1 MIWIGEGNLG
11 SLVPQDEALVSVLD
25 HGFTV
30 GDGVFETLKVVNGQ
44 PFALGRHLQRLDR
57 SASLLGLAAPEHGVL
72 RSAVSEVIY
81 ANSERITGPA
91 RLRITVT
98 GGIAPLGSDRGDA
111 LPTIAVAM
119 MSSTKWPDT
128 TCIAT
133 VPWTRNER
141 SAIAGA
147 KTTSYAENVV
157 ALEYAHSHGA
167 SEAIFA
173 NTKGRLCEGT
183 GSNIF
188 VVVNGVALTPPLES
202 GCLAGITRE
211 LVLEW
216 TEARE
221 ADLDLNTLNTAD
233 EVFLTSST
241 RDVHPVTRVDSR
253 ELPVGAVTEA
263 IRDTFRLLSSEN
275 IDP

>member
-57 SASLLGLAAPEHGVL
+57 SASLLGLASPEHGVL

>member
-263 IRDTFRLLSSEN
+263 IRDTFRLQSSEN